1 MGEDGIS
8 ALRAMAH
15 PVRLRMMSLLTG
27 TELSAAEVARELG
40 LSHANASYH
49 LRQLLEAGEIVVAGE
64 ERIRGGVAKRYR
76 YPVHEKRRGSASAED
91 QVGYARAVGTEVERR
106 LRARAE
112 VPGQTHSS
120 DLEGWVEPEVWERA
134 LALHREASRLLHEH
148 NRAPRT
154 EGTVHVSATTWA
166 FRMEQ

>member
-1 MGEDGIS
+1 M
-8 ALRAMAH
+8 
-15 PVRLRMMSLLTG
+15 
-27 TELSAAEVARELG
+27 
-40 LSHANASYH
+40 
-49 LRQLLEAGEIVVAGE
+49 
-64 ERIRGGVAKRYR
+64 
-76 YPVHEKRRGSASAED
+76 
-91 QVGYARAVGTEVERR
+91 R